1 MYKIPNL
8 NDVVKAHDRIKPY
21 ITRTPLH
28 HYPSLDEITGA
39 EIFVKHE
46 NHQSLGA
53 FKLRGAL
60 NTISQMTSEQKKRGV
75 ISSSTGNFG
84 QGVAYAGQIYDVK
97 VTVVVPK
104 DTNKDKVASMKR
116 LGAELIFYGN
126 EFDEARNYAE
136 ALSKEEDYY
145 YVHSANEPRLVEGT
159 GTYTL
164 EILEDEPNIDT
175 IIVPLGGGSGTC
187 GACVVAKAINPK
199 IKVIAVQ
206 AENAKGAYLSWKKG
220 EIVKSP
226 MNTIAEGLAT
236 AMGYEFTQEIL
247 KDMLDDFILV
257 SEKELL
263 ESIVIYLEK
272 THNLIE
278 HAGAAALA
286 AAIKI
291 KKQIK
296 GEKVALI
303 ASGGNITLPQLE
315 FAISNYK
322 SN

>member
-8 NDVVKAHDRIKPY
+8 NDVIKAQKRISPY

-28 HYPSLDEITGA
+28 HYPSLDEIIDA

-60 NTISQMTSEQKKRGV
+60 NTIAQMTTEQKKQGV

-84 QGVAYAGQIYDVK
+84 QGVAYAGQIFNVK
-97 VTVVVPK
+97 VTVVVPEG
-104 DTNKDKVASMKR
+104 TNADKVASMKR
-116 LGAELIFYGN
+116 LGAELIFHGN
-126 EFDEARNYAE
+126 EFDQARNHAE
-136 ALSKEEDYY
+136 SLSKEDGYF
-145 YVHSANEPRLVEGT
+145 YVHSANEPKLVEGT

-164 EILEDEPNIDT
+164 EILEDEPDIDI

-187 GACVVAKAINPK
+187 GACVVAKAINPNIK
-199 IKVIAVQ
+199 IIAVQ

-247 KDMLDDFILV
+247 KNMLDDFILV
-257 SEKELL
+257 TEKELL

-278 HAGAAALA
+278 HAGAASLA

-291 KKQIK
+291 KSQIK
-296 GEKVALI
+296 GKKVALI